1 MVKPQPA
8 GTVAKRTSVS
18 AEVFGKYHKKE
29 EFKAKVVPKT
39 DDVKQRI
46 KERLMMAFMFK
57 ALGTEE
63 LTIVI
68 DAMEEKRFAAG
79 QTVITEGE
87 PGAVLFVVDEGQL
100 DCHKTMNPGDAQPT
114 YLKTYQPGEAFGEL
128 ALLYNAPRAAT
139 ITAKTASTLWQ
150 LDRDTFNHIVKDAA
164 QNKRDRYEDFLSS
177 VPILQ
182 SIDHYERSKIADAIK
197 EQTYQ

>member
-100 DCHKTMNPGDAQPT
+100 DCHKTINPGDAQPT
-114 YLKTYQPGEAFGEL
+114 FLKTYQPGEAFGEL

>member
-1 MVKPQPA
+1 M
-8 GTVAKRTSVS
+8 AKRTSVS
-18 AEVFGKYHKKE
+18 AEVFGKYHKKQ
-29 EFKAKVVPKT
+29 EFVAKLVPKT

-68 DAMEEKRFAAG
+68 DAMEEKRFSAG
-79 QTVITEGE
+79 ETVITEGD

-100 DCHKTMNPGDAQPT
+100 DCHKTINTNDAQPT

-182 SIDHYERSKIADAIK
+182 SMDHYERSKIADAIK

>member
-57 ALGTEE
+57 ALGAEE